1 MYCASNTKKLT
12 RGGSTDGFWEV
23 WYVRIF
29 VAERDGE
36 RLGDIERNG
45 ERRRETDRDGKKRG
59 DIEING
65 ERRSRT
71 ERDRERRRG

>member
-45 ERRRETDRDGKKRG
+45 ERRRGTDRDG
-59 DIEING
+59 
-65 ERRSRT
+65 ERRIET
-71 ERDRERRRG
+71 ERNEET